1 MAMRIPFIRMP
12 GVLHKTAFIKKKN
25 QIEPQSFGKILFMQ
39 HQFIVT

>member
-12 GVLHKTAFIKKKN
+12 GVLHKTAFIKKN